1 MLWRRKKMNEKELRR
16 EALEEYYEALADHE
30 ELRKEAL
37 EEHNE
42 LRKDAIEAHEELL
55 ADLDE

>member
-1 MLWRRKKMNEKELRR
+1 MSEKELRR
-16 EALEEYYEALADHE
+16 EALEEYYEALADYE

-37 EEHNE
+37 EEYDE